1 MCWGKALRGQ
11 AREMVCNVY
20 NHIKE
25 QNNNLKYTAA
35 EATSDA
41 TVVSNSFVKLI
52 AAEGKQATA
61 QNTLQFST
69 STGKNSTRRNRI

>member
-1 MCWGKALRGQ
+1 MSTTLLKS
-11 AREMVCNVY
+11 
-20 NHIKE
+20 K
-25 QNNNLKYTAA
+25 NNNFKYTAA

-41 TVVSNSFVKLI
+41 TGVSNSLVKLI

-69 STGKNSTRRNRI
+69 PTSKNSTRRNKIQIDNFTRVAYIRRSIH